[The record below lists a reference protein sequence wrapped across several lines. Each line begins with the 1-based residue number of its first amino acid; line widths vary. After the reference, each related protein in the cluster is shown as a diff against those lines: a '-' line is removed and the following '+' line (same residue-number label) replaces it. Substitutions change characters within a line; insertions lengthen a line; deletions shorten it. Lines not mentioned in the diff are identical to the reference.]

1 MGNCNNCILSPICD
15 EDQTHVCQA
24 DIINNIPD
32 KCKFCEKRWECP
44 VEKGGECIVR
54 EEEA

>member
-15 EDQTHVCQA
+15 EDQTNVCQA

-32 KCKFCEKRWECP
+32 KCKFCKDRWGCP
-44 VEKGGECIVR
+44 VEKGGECTKEVKDL
-54 EEEA
+54 